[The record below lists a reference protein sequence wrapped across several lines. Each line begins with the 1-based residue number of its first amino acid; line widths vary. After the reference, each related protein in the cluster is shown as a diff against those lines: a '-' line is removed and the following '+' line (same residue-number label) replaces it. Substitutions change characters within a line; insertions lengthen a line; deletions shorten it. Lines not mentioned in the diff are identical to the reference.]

1 MEAETEAE
9 AGEPPET
16 AITAP
21 IRHHSAVTLFFFS
34 LRATLAPPSQR
45 DLFSFLS
52 SSPKPSL
59 VFALNQNPPPS
70 STSAESRGAA
80 ARSSHRTTTS
90 SGGPVLV
97 SNQNPPPWNTSANP
111 KEQRRDPATE
121 RRRLVPLVWLYFL
134 FLSLVVTY
142 NISLWFSKFSAP
154 PIPCQRPKIEETS
167 KTKQRHENR
176 IRQFIHPQV
185 LPHLPTTTTV
195 AGLKI
200 RPGYTSYDAYIQHQL
215 NKTLNPKLRKVWT
228 TRDWN
233 RKIPVFARFFQEL
246 KDKHL
251 LHNASKALCIGARV
265 GQEVEAL
272 RRVGVTDSIGIDLVP
287 FPPLVVKGD
296 FHNQPFDNDTFDF
309 EFSNVFDH
317 ALYPHKF
324 VAEIERTLKPNGICV
339 LHVALSRRAD
349 KYSANDL
356 FSVQPLLELFKNSRV
371 LQVRNVDGFGLDT
384 EVVFRKK
391 IKQ

>member
-1 MEAETEAE
+1 MKAEAE
-9 AGEPPET
+9 ADKHYKKICHRHIATSSPPST
-16 AITAP
+16 
-21 IRHHSAVTLFFFS
+21 HHRSLPLFLPRTRTHCHRALS
-34 LRATLAPPSQR
+34 PSPEEQRRDLATERRRATIKKHQIPTKDMKIASANSFILRCFLVSLFLSLPFLLLLH
-45 DLFSFLS
+45 LFSQ
-52 SSPKPSL
+52 PQPRH
-59 VFALNQNPPPS
+59 PPPS
-70 STSAESRGAA
+70 STSI
-80 ARSSHRTTTS
+80 TT
-90 SGGPVLV
+90 
-97 SNQNPPPWNTSANP
+97 
-111 KEQRRDPATE
+111 
-121 RRRLVPLVWLYFL
+121 
-134 FLSLVVTY
+134 
-142 NISLWFSKFSAP
+142 I
-154 PIPCQRPKIEETS
+154 
-167 KTKQRHENR
+167 
-176 IRQFIHPQV
+176 
-185 LPHLPTTTTV
+185 TTA

-356 FSVQPLLELFKNSRV
+356 FSVQPLVELFKNSRL